1 MTPKLVEQQNLLI
14 SEFEK
19 YANQYF
25 AKLSERLPEVK
36 TLWESV
42 RYSFSSGGKRFRP
55 FIACLVSQ
63 AFENNIQKIIPYAF
77 AVEMIHTYSLI
88 HDDLP
93 CMDNDDFRRG
103 QPTNHKVYGEDIAL
117 LAGDTLLTEAFAVI
131 AQSYEQ
137 NPKLVVQLIL
147 LLTNKAGALGMIG
160 GQVLDMKSTA
170 GITAQQ
176 IQLMHKLKTGALIES
191 AVVGSAYISE
201 VPEAELQYIKAYAE
215 NIGLAFQIKDDILD
229 MHDKEQDFKNF
240 VNLIGLRD
248 TQAMLSEVSE
258 RAIQAL
264 KNIQNQNSK
273 VNIQLLLDLVQY
285 NLNRDK

>member
-1 MTPKLVEQQNLLI
+1 MTSKLTEQQNILI
-14 SEFEK
+14 NEFEK
-19 YANQYF
+19 YANEYF
-25 AKLSERLPEVK
+25 EKLSERLPEVK

-55 FIACLVSQ
+55 FVVYLVSQ
-63 AFENNIQKIIPYAF
+63 AFGSHIHKVIPYAF

-103 QPTNHKVYGEDIAL
+103 QPTNHKVFGEDIAL
-117 LAGDTLLTEAFAVI
+117 LAGDTLLTEAFAAI
-131 AQSYEQ
+131 AYSYEQ
-137 NPKLVVQLIL
+137 NPKLVVQLIQ

-176 IQLMHKLKTGALIES
+176 IHLMHKLKTGALIES
-191 AVVGSAYISE
+191 AVVGSAYISQ
-201 VPEAELQYIKAYAE
+201 VPETELEFVKAYAE
-215 NIGLAFQIKDDILD
+215 KIGFAFQIKDDVLD

-240 VNLIGLRD
+240 VNLIGLAD
-248 TQAMLSEVSE
+248 TQALLSEVSE
-258 RAIQAL
+258 QATQAL
-264 KNIQNQNSK
+264 KNIQKQNSK

>member
-1 MTPKLVEQQNLLI
+1 MTPKLTEHQNLLVN
-14 SEFEK
+14 EFEK

-25 AKLSERLPEVK
+25 EKLSERLPEVK
-36 TLWESV
+36 ILWESV

-55 FIACLVSQ
+55 FIAYLVSQ
-63 AFENNIQKIIPYAF
+63 AFGTSVHKTLPYAF

-93 CMDNDDFRRG
+93 CMDSDDFRRG

-117 LAGDTLLTEAFAVI
+117 LAGDTLLTESFAVI

-137 NPKLVVQLIL
+137 DPKLVVQLIQ
-147 LLTNKAGALGMIG
+147 LLTKKAGGLGMIG

-191 AVVGSAYISE
+191 AVIGSAFISQ
-201 VPEAELQYIKAYAE
+201 VAEAELIYVKTYAE
-215 NIGLAFQIKDDILD
+215 KIGLAFQIKDDILD

-240 VNLIGLRD
+240 VNLIGLTD

-258 RAIQAL
+258 QAIQAL
-264 KNIQNQNSK
+264 KKIQTQNSK
-273 VNIQLLLDLVQY
+273 VNIQLLIDLVQY